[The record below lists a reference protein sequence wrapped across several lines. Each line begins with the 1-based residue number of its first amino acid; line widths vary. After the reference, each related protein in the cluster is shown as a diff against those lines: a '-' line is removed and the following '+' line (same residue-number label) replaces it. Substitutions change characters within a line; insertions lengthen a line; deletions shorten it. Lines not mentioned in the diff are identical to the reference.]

1 MVDPGK
7 HTTLQSALVVPLEGL
22 NGVVGVLA
30 MYQANRDAFTPDHLR
45 ILLAVASKVALSVE
59 NALKYQQAESSATTD
74 YLTGL
79 PNARSLFMH
88 LAQEVARCRRMKT
101 SLAVLVCDIDG
112 FKQINDSF
120 GHLEGDK
127 LLREFTAR
135 LKDVCRGYDY
145 VARMGGDEFVITA
158 PGLTPEA
165 AAEKAERLNQAAI
178 EAGRHVCG
186 RDVITLSVGI
196 GFLSGRWVRCGTS
209 AGRGGPQDVFDEA
222 DPSRG
227 SGRRAI
233 PRPPGR
239 RRNRRLGP
247 CWGEN
252 ARKIARH
259 GLAIVATVLLGGLLS
274 ATLVRLAPGFDVDE
288 AQLDPHLNS
297 ESVRALRQARLE
309 QHNIFRFY
317 FHSLQRAAHGDL
329 GTSLSLGQPVSVLL
343 RERAPLTLRLVGI
356 GLLLSW
362 AVAMALALSAAWLR
376 VSAYDALTTVI
387 SGTFLCIPAAVLA
400 LLSVL
405 WNVPG
410 ALAIGLI
417 VFPRVY
423 RYARNL
429 LAKAYSLPHIVTAR
443 AKGLS
448 ELRILF
454 WHVVP
459 VAGPQL
465 LAVAGVSVSIAVGAA
480 IPVEALCGLAGV
492 GQLAWQAALA
502 RDLPLLT
509 NLTILVT
516 LVTLLANSGADV
528 IGHMLRGQEA

>member
-1 MVDPGK
+1 M
-7 HTTLQSALVVPLEGL
+7 L
-22 NGVVGVLA
+22 
-30 MYQANRDAFTPDHLR
+30 M
-45 ILLAVASKVALSVE
+45 
-59 NALKYQQAESSATTD
+59 
-74 YLTGL
+74 
-79 PNARSLFMH
+79 
-88 LAQEVARCRRMKT
+88 RR
-101 SLAVLVCDIDG
+101 
-112 FKQINDSF
+112 
-120 GHLEGDK
+120 
-127 LLREFTAR
+127 
-135 LKDVCRGYDY
+135 
-145 VARMGGDEFVITA
+145 
-158 PGLTPEA
+158 
-165 AAEKAERLNQAAI
+165 
-178 EAGRHVCG
+178 
-186 RDVITLSVGI
+186 
-196 GFLSGRWVRCGTS
+196 
-209 AGRGGPQDVFDEA
+209 
-222 DPSRG
+222 
-227 SGRRAI
+227 
-233 PRPPGR
+233 
-239 RRNRRLGP
+239 
-247 CWGEN
+247 
-252 ARKIARH
+252 IARH
-259 GLAIVATVLLGGLLS
+259 GLTMVATVLLGGLLS

-288 AQLDPHLNS
+288 QQLDPHLNS
-297 ESVRALRQARLE
+297 ESIRALRQARME

-343 RERAPLTLRLVGI
+343 RERAPLTMRLVGV

-362 AVAMALALSAAWLR
+362 ASALALALSAAWCR
-376 VSAYDALTTVI
+376 VTAYDALTTAI
-387 SGTFLCIPAAVLA
+387 SGMFLCIPAAVLA

-417 VFPRVY
+417 VFPQVY

-429 LAKAYSLPHIVTAR
+429 LAKAYSLPHITMAR

-465 LAVAGVSVSIAVGAA
+465 LALAGVSVSIAVGAA

-502 RDLPLLT
+502 RDLPLLM

>member
-1 MVDPGK
+1 M
-7 HTTLQSALVVPLEGL
+7 S
-22 NGVVGVLA
+22 
-30 MYQANRDAFTPDHLR
+30 M
-45 ILLAVASKVALSVE
+45 
-59 NALKYQQAESSATTD
+59 LK
-74 YLTGL
+74 
-79 PNARSLFMH
+79 R
-88 LAQEVARCRRMKT
+88 
-101 SLAVLVCDIDG
+101 
-112 FKQINDSF
+112 
-120 GHLEGDK
+120 
-127 LLREFTAR
+127 
-135 LKDVCRGYDY
+135 
-145 VARMGGDEFVITA
+145 
-158 PGLTPEA
+158 
-165 AAEKAERLNQAAI
+165 
-178 EAGRHVCG
+178 
-186 RDVITLSVGI
+186 
-196 GFLSGRWVRCGTS
+196 
-209 AGRGGPQDVFDEA
+209 
-222 DPSRG
+222 
-227 SGRRAI
+227 
-233 PRPPGR
+233 
-239 RRNRRLGP
+239 
-247 CWGEN
+247 
-252 ARKIARH
+252 IARH
-259 GLAIVATVLLGGLLS
+259 GLIVIVTVLLGGFLS
-274 ATLVRLAPGFDVDE
+274 AVLVRLAPGFDTDE
-288 AQLDPHLNS
+288 QELDPHLNS
-297 ESVRALRQARLE
+297 ESIRAIRASRAE

-317 FHSLQRAAHGDL
+317 LHSLQRAAHGDF
-329 GTSLSLGQPVSVLL
+329 GTSLSLGQPVSTLL
-343 RERAPLTLRLVGI
+343 RERAPLTVRLVGI

-362 AVAMALALSAAWLR
+362 AAAMALALSAAWLR
-376 VSAYDALTTVI
+376 ISAYDALTTII

-405 WNVPG
+405 WSVPG

-429 LAKAYSLPHIVTAR
+429 LAKAYALPHIITAR

-502 RDLPLLT
+502 RDLPLLM